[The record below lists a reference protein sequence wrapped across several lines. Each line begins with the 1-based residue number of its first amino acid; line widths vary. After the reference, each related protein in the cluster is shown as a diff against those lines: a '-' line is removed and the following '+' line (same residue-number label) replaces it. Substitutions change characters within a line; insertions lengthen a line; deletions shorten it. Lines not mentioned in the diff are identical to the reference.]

1 MSTLDRRRHDRSEST
16 ERAPARR
23 ASARL
28 LPTLLDR
35 LRDDAPSRRT
45 ESPDEYAVTREQMRR
60 IVQRD
65 LAFLFNTTNLE
76 EQIDRVRYP
85 AVAAST
91 VNFGLPPL
99 PTNATGSLGWEV
111 LERAV
116 RRAIH
121 DFEPR
126 LLPETLTVTRAP
138 DSVQYGLAFEVR
150 GTLWMEPY
158 PLQFIVQ
165 STVDLEANRLE
176 VSRLSV
182 N

>member
-1 MSTLDRRRHDRSEST
+1 MSMTEGNRYRSGTVEL
-16 ERAPARR
+16 APARR

-35 LRDDAPSRRT
+35 LRDDAPSQQT

-76 EQIDRVRYP
+76 DQIDRARYP
-85 AVAAST
+85 AIAAST
-91 VNFGLPPL
+91 INFGLPPL
-99 PTNATGSLGWEV
+99 HTNATGSRGWEA

-116 RRAIH
+116 RRAIR

-138 DSVQYGLAFEVR
+138 ESAEYGLAFEVR

-158 PLQFIVQ
+158 PLEFIVQ

-176 VSRLSV
+176 VSSLSV

>member
-1 MSTLDRRRHDRSEST
+1 MSTPDEKPDRGRSAEK
-16 ERAPARR
+16 APARR
-23 ASARL
+23 ASTRL

-76 EQIDRVRYP
+76 DQIDRARYP

-91 VNFGLPPL
+91 INFGLPPL
-99 PTNATGSLGWEV
+99 HTHAVASHGWEV

-116 RRAIH
+116 RRAIR

-126 LLPETLTVTRAP
+126 LLPDTLTVTRAP
-138 DSVQYGLAFEVR
+138 ERAEYGLSFEVR
-150 GTLWMEPY
+150 GMLWMEPY

>member
-1 MSTLDRRRHDRSEST
+1 MSTQHDKRH
-16 ERAPARR
+16 PAEVARPTPVRR
-23 ASARL
+23 ANAWL

-35 LRDDAPSRRT
+35 LRDDAPFRQT

-76 EQIDRVRYP
+76 DQIDRERYP

-91 VNFGLPPL
+91 INFGLPPL
-99 PTNATGSLGWEV
+99 PTDCTAVHQWGA

-116 RRAIH
+116 RRAIRE
-121 DFEPR
+121 FEPR

-138 DSVQYGLAFEVR
+138 DSVAYGLAFEVR

-158 PLQFIVQ
+158 PLEFIVQ
-165 STVDLEANRLE
+165 STIDLEANRLE
-176 VSRLSV
+176 IVRVSV
-182 N
+182 T